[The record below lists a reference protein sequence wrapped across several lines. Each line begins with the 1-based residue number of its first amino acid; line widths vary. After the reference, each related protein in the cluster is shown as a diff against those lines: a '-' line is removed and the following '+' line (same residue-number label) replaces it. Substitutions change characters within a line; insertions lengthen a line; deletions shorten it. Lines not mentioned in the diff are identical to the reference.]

1 LGGMQINGVSVI
13 DITAKGT
20 SPTAYSIFNHVTEGI
35 NSQFVLLVSRI
46 NNSDQNGTYLIP
58 TN

>member
-1 LGGMQINGVSVI
+1 MQINGVSVI